1 VKLDWT
7 GPALADIRG
16 IDRHLSDYSPATA
29 EHHLAA
35 ILATADVLKSYP
47 AIGPALDGST
57 RSLRV
62 RHTRYIL
69 VYRING
75 TEVEI
80 LRVRHDREDWRPE

>member
-1 VKLDWT
+1 
-7 GPALADIRG
+7 
-16 IDRHLSDYSPATA
+16 
-29 EHHLAA
+29 
-35 ILATADVLKSYP
+35 VLKSYP

-80 LRVRHDREDWRPE
+80 LRVCHDREDWRPE

>member
-1 VKLDWT
+1 MKVDWSA
-7 GPALADIRG
+7 PALADLRG
-16 IDRHLSDYSPATA
+16 IDVYLADYSPDTA
-29 EHHLAA
+29 AEHLAA
-35 ILATADVLKSYP
+35 ILAGADVLESYP
-47 AIGPALDGST
+47 SIGPALDGTT

-69 VYRING
+69 LYRIRG

>member
-16 IDRHLSDYSPATA
+16 IDHHLSQYSPEAA
-29 EHHLAA
+29 AQHLAS
-35 ILATADVLKSYP
+35 IIDSADILKSYP
-47 AIGPALDGST
+47 AIGPALDGAT

-62 RHTRYIL
+62 RHTRYLLI
-69 VYRING
+69 YRIRG
-75 TEVEI
+75 AEVEI